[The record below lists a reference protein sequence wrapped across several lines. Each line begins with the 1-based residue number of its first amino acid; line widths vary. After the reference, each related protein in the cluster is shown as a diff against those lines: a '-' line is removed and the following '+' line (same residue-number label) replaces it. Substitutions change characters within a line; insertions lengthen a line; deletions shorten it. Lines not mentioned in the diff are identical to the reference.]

1 MPQQQCTGRAM
12 EELHVA
18 DAFRLAE
25 VLQKSRQGTGNRFAK
40 AAPGPGTHRRRRSPG
55 WPRHGSRH
63 PDAAPWH
70 PSARRSERG
79 ADSRIRARPEGRPIL
94 PASIPAKRCNCS
106 CKVRCFRANCS
117 PCSRCCRVQPPQRPA
132 TVQGS
137 RRRRSLLLNRR
148 SLRASTTL
156 LRAPSTRASS
166 SSPGSPPLTNQVIP
180 ASWAI
185 PRPSWARRSMVRRC
199 FLPTGI
205 AGPRAHHRW
214 AGSAARPLFLAMDML
229 SAGHRRRKTGSG
241 RRGRR

>member
-1 MPQQQCTGRAM
+1 MHWPCHGRVPRGRCFPACGSPA
-12 EELHVA
+12 EEQAGHG
-18 DAFRLAE
+18 
-25 VLQKSRQGTGNRFAK
+25 QSFAK

-79 ADSRIRARPEGRPIL
+79 ADSRIRARPG
-94 PASIPAKRCNCS
+94 AAHSSGSIPAKRCNCS

-180 ASWAI
+180 PRGRYLGRHGPGARWSGAAS
-185 PRPSWARRSMVRRC
+185 C
-199 FLPTGI
+199 LPVSRD
-205 AGPRAHHRW
+205 RAHHRW
-214 AGSAARPLFLAMDML
+214 AGSAARPI
-229 SAGHRRRKTGSG
+229 SGHGHAQRGS
-241 RRGRR
+241 

>member
-1 MPQQQCTGRAM
+1 MHWPCHGRVPRGRCFPACGSPA
-12 EELHVA
+12 EEQAGHG
-18 DAFRLAE
+18 
-25 VLQKSRQGTGNRFAK
+25 QSFAK

-79 ADSRIRARPEGRPIL
+79 ADSRIRARPG
-94 PASIPAKRCNCS
+94 AAHSSGSIPAKRCNCS

-205 AGPRAHHRW
+205 AGPRAPPLGWKR
-214 AGSAARPLFLAMDML
+214 SPPLFLAMDML